1 MEEGE
6 LMMMAVIFL
15 AEAAE
20 WKLEVEMPLRGFTNK
35 KETALQEMSL
45 YFLAD
50 KQTSRITR
58 EIAKFNICKIF
69 LLFFLCHITTG
80 NLCSTINFGI
90 IK

>member
-15 AEAAE
+15 AEAVE

-50 KQTSRITR
+50 K
-58 EIAKFNICKIF
+58 
-69 LLFFLCHITTG
+69 
-80 NLCSTINFGI
+80 
-90 IK
+90 